1 MCRWQ
6 RSGSVLILVVWTI
19 SLLSVLALG
28 LGSRCAF
35 ALSLTQRLEQQL
47 RASYIA
53 AAGVQRSAEVLAED
67 LSLLVDGANDIWF
80 NNGTLFREQS
90 FGGGV
95 FSVGAVNRGTSQEPT
110 QYGLVDQ
117 ERFINLNTAPAEILK
132 ALVLRSAPVKDLEAT
147 TIAESIID
155 WRDKDKDPL
164 PSGAEEYYYLTLNPP
179 YACKDAPFES
189 LEELLLVRGVTP
201 AIYQK
206 IRPSLTVYGSG
217 AVNINTADEVVLSAI
232 GMSASGVAA
241 ILAYRAGEDDE
252 LHTSDDRVLSSIAAV
267 ASEVGAPA
275 EDVNRLTRLAAEK
288 LVGVGST
295 AFEASVTGDFGREN
309 RSVRTTAVMDRKG
322 RILAWEE
329 S

>member
-1 MCRWQ
+1 M
-6 RSGSVLILVVWTI
+6 LILVVWTI

-35 ALSLTQRLEQQL
+35 ALSLTERLEQQL

-67 LSLLVDGANDIWF
+67 LNLLVDGTQDIWVD
-80 NNGTLFREQS
+80 NSGLFREQP
-90 FGGGV
+90 FGGGI
-95 FSVGAVNRGTSQEPT
+95 FSVRAVNGSASPVNSG
-110 QYGLVDQ
+110 YGLVDQ
-117 ERFINLNTAPAEILK
+117 ERFINLNTAPADVLKSLILS
-132 ALVLRSAPVKDLEAT
+132 SAPVKELDAT
-147 TIAESIID
+147 TIAESILD

-164 PSGAEEYYYLTLNPP
+164 PSGAEEYHYLTLNPP

-201 AIYQK
+201 AIYRK
-206 IRPSLTVYGSG
+206 LKPNLTVYGSG
-217 AVNINTADEVVLSAI
+217 AVNINTANEAVLSALGI
-232 GMSASGVAA
+232 SPSGVAA
-241 ILAYRAGEDDE
+241 LLTFRAGEDDQ
-252 LHTSDDRVLSSIAAV
+252 LNTSDDRALNSIASV
-267 ASEVGAPA
+267 ASEAGAGMPA

-288 LVGVGST
+288 LVSVGST
-295 AFEASVTGDFGREN
+295 AFQASVTGDFGREN

-329 S
+329 N